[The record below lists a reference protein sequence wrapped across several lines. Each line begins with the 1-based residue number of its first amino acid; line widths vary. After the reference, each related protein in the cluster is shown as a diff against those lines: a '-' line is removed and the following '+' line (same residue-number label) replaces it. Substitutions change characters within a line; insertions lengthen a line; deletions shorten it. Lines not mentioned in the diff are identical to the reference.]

1 MNGIT
6 AIDLPGFNKIRSGKV
21 REIFAVEQSL
31 LIVATDRLSAFD
43 CVLPDPIPGK
53 GEVLNQLSAFW
64 FRKFAD
70 VPNHFITDQIDEF
83 PESLKPYGELLRGR
97 SMLVRKTDPL
107 PVECVVRGY
116 LIGSGWKEYQQSRS
130 VSGIPLPEGLEHA
143 TQLPA
148 PIFTP
153 ATKNQQGHDE
163 NISWK
168 QFVALLGE
176 KTAVAVRDFSMALYA
191 DGSIHAAHRG
201 IIIAD
206 TKFEF
211 GVLSDEIILIDE
223 CLTPDSSRFWPA
235 DQYVAGTNPVSFD
248 KQFVRDYLESLGWD
262 KRPPAPRLAP
272 EIIDKTAIIYREAF
286 DRLTK

>member
-70 VPNHFITDQIDEF
+70 VPNHFITDQFEEF
-83 PESLKPYGELLRGR
+83 PESLKPYAELLRGR

-153 ATKNQQGHDE
+153 ATKSQQGHDE

-262 KRPPAPRLAP
+262 KRPPAPHLAP
-272 EIIDKTAIIYREAF
+272 EIIAKTAIIYREAL

>member
-70 VPNHFITDQIDEF
+70 VPNHFITDQFDEF

-262 KRPPAPRLAP
+262 KRPPAPHLAP
-272 EIIDKTAIIYREAF
+272 EIIAKTAIIYREAL

>member
-70 VPNHFITDQIDEF
+70 VPNHFITDQFDEF

-97 SMLVRKTDPL
+97 SMLVRRTDPL

-143 TQLPA
+143 AQLPA

-262 KRPPAPRLAP
+262 KRPPAPHLAP
-272 EIIDKTAIIYREAF
+272 EIIAKTAIIYREAL

>member
-6 AIDLPGFNKIRSGKV
+6 AIDLPGFSKIRTGKV

-130 VSGIPLPEGLEHA
+130 VSGIRLPEGLEHA

-153 ATKNQQGHDE
+153 ATKSQQGHDQ

-211 GVLSDEIILIDE
+211 GVLSGEIVLIDE

-262 KRPPAPRLAP
+262 KRPPAPHLAP
-272 EIIDKTAIIYREAF
+272 EIIAKTAIIYREAL

>member
-1 MNGIT
+1 MNGMT
-6 AIDLPGFNKIRSGKV
+6 AIDLPGFNKIRTGKV

-83 PESLKPYGELLRGR
+83 PESLKSYGELLRGR

-143 TQLPA
+143 AQLPA

-153 ATKNQQGHDE
+153 AAKNQQGHDE

-211 GVLSDEIILIDE
+211 GVLGGEIILIDE

-262 KRPPAPRLAP
+262 KRPPAPHLAP
-272 EIIDKTAIIYREAF
+272 EIIAKTAIIYREAL

>member
-1 MNGIT
+1 
-6 AIDLPGFNKIRSGKV
+6 
-21 REIFAVEQSL
+21 
-31 LIVATDRLSAFD
+31 
-43 CVLPDPIPGK
+43 
-53 GEVLNQLSAFW
+53 VLNQLSAFW

-83 PESLKPYGELLRGR
+83 PESLKPHGELLRGR
-97 SMLVRKTDPL
+97 AMLVRKTDPL
-107 PVECVVRGY
+107 PVECVVRSY

-130 VSGIPLPEGLEHA
+130 VSGIPLPEGLEQA
-143 TQLPA
+143 AQLPA

-163 NISWK
+163 NISWE

-191 DGSIHAAHRG
+191 DGSIHAANRG

-211 GVLSDEIILIDE
+211 GVLNGEIILIDE

-235 DQYVAGTNPVSFD
+235 DQYAAGTNPVSFD

-262 KRPPAPRLAP
+262 KRPPAPHLAP
-272 EIIDKTAIIYREAF
+272 EIIAKTAIIYREAL

>member
-70 VPNHFITDQIDEF
+70 VPNHFITDQFDEF

>member
-21 REIFAVEQSL
+21 REIFTVEQSL

-130 VSGIPLPEGLEHA
+130 VSGIQLPEGLEQG

-153 ATKNQQGHDE
+153 ATKSQQGHDE

-168 QFVALLGE
+168 QLVALLGE

-211 GVLSDEIILIDE
+211 GMLNGEIILIDE

-262 KRPPAPRLAP
+262 KRPPAPNLAP
-272 EIIDKTAIIYREAF
+272 EIIAKTAIIYREAL

>member
-70 VPNHFITDQIDEF
+70 VPNHFITDQFDEF

-235 DQYVAGTNPVSFD
+235 DQYVVGTNPVSFD

-262 KRPPAPRLAP
+262 KRPPAPHLAP
-272 EIIDKTAIIYREAF
+272 EIIAKTAIIYREAL

>member
-70 VPNHFITDQIDEF
+70 VPNHFITDQFDEL
-83 PESLKPYGELLRGR
+83 PESIKPYAELLRGR

-235 DQYVAGTNPVSFD
+235 DQYVVGTNPVSFD

>member
-70 VPNHFITDQIDEF
+70 VPNHFITDQFDEF

-97 SMLVRKTDPL
+97 SMLVRRTDPL

-223 CLTPDSSRFWPA
+223 CLTPDSSRFRPA
-235 DQYVAGTNPVSFD
+235 DQYVVGTNPVSFD

-262 KRPPAPRLAP
+262 KRPPAPHLAP
-272 EIIDKTAIIYREAF
+272 EIIAKTAIIYREAL

>member
-6 AIDLPGFNKIRSGKV
+6 VIDLPGFNKIRSGKV

-83 PESLKPYGELLRGR
+83 PESLKPHEELLRGR

-116 LIGSGWKEYQQSRS
+116 LIGSGWKEYQRSRS
-130 VSGIPLPEGLEHA
+130 VSGISLPEGLEHA

-262 KRPPAPRLAP
+262 KRPPAPHLAP
-272 EIIDKTAIIYREAF
+272 EIIAKTAIIYREAL

>member
-6 AIDLPGFNKIRSGKV
+6 AIDLAGFNKIRSGKV

-83 PESLKPYGELLRGR
+83 PESLKPHEELLRGR